1 MISSASSLTD
11 RAYTT
16 IRRAIL
22 SLELLPGQPLIEA
35 QLARELNISK
45 TPVREAL
52 QRLASE
58 ELVVLDRFR
67 GASVRSVDADMMR
80 DLFEVRELL
89 EPTAVLQAVPRL
101 TPELL
106 SRMFDLLQ
114 EVESAL
120 ADGDLVTVALTN
132 RSFHR
137 MFIDNATN
145 AYLRNVLIR
154 IQDQVHVT
162 SVLTWMGVDVC
173 AREHDDHLVILDAA
187 RDADAARA
195 SAMMASHIETF
206 KGIALRALAR
216 RQSHALGR
224 SGRDGVQVI

>member
-1 MISSASSLTD
+1 MTSSASSLTD
-11 RAYTT
+11 RAYAT

-35 QLARELNISK
+35 QLARELSISK

-58 ELVVLDRFR
+58 DLVVLDRFR
-67 GASVRSVDADMMR
+67 GASVRSVDGDVMR
-80 DLFEVRELL
+80 DLFEVRALL

-101 TPELL
+101 TPEQLE
-106 SRMFDLLQ
+106 RMSALLQ

-120 ADGDLVTVALTN
+120 VDGDLVTVALTN

-162 SVLTWMGVDVC
+162 SVLTWMGTDVC
-173 AREHDDHLVILDAA
+173 AREHNDHLVILDAA

-195 SAMMASHIETF
+195 STLMASHIETF

-216 RQSHALGR
+216 RQSHTLGR
-224 SGRDGVQVI
+224 SSRGGAELI